1 MLDLVLRSSRL
12 DRYAARFFAARSPA
26 TYGVR
31 QNTFRPR
38 QVVTVAGHGKRGPC
52 GAPRPATSDAVLH

>member
-38 QVVTVAGHGKRGPC
+38 QVVTVAGHGK
-52 GAPRPATSDAVLH
+52 GAPSGAPCTVMSDAVLH